1 MQERTVTIDGDTL
14 PLGPRFTVIATQ
26 NPIRQQGVY
35 PLPEAQLDR
44 FLFKQIVDYP
54 SAEEERRIIAA
65 HGNASEQMSPGFW
78 GVTRAADA
86 EAIGAAVAAASNVR
100 LVDEGVD
107 YIAHLIPRTASGA
120 HTVTQDRNKAGW

>member
-26 NPIRQQGVY
+26 NPIEQQGVY

-65 HGNASEQMSPGFW
+65 HGNAREQMSPGFW
-78 GVTRAADA
+78 GVNRDADA
-86 EAIGAAVAAASNVR
+86 EAIGAAEAAVSNVR
-100 LVDEGVD
+100 RVDEGGGD
-107 YIAHLIPRTASGA
+107 IADLSPGTRHARKL
-120 HTVTQDRNKAGW
+120 